1 MFSLVSKI
9 TPIRR
14 LLLALP
20 FLFAVTGGEAL
31 AAEEPIHHVSS
42 ETCQLCHTEVYKQW
56 KGSMH
61 AQSTAIK
68 DPIHGTF
75 YKKVVGSPTEEG
87 VKMKNGKFPVCLGC
101 HAPNAARD
109 KKTKL
114 DAMPAYAEGVN
125 CVACHT
131 LAKFKG
137 TSTPEGKPQLGI
149 KAYEM
154 SDKIQAPAGFPQEL
168 QKMMAGADDM
178 FGGALDA
185 GDNKKPNPHLGEA
198 VTLDGKEIPSLMME
212 QNARQMKTSD
222 ACMGC
227 HDKRGNSKDVPL
239 CATGAEYKEAK
250 SQVDCLA
257 CHMPIAGGIADHGM
271 GGGHDKAMLKRAVVF
286 TLDAKAADNM
296 VKAAVS
302 MRNMQPHSL
311 PTGAPF
317 RNMYMKLTAYDAS
330 GNVVWENAKGH
341 PAKED
346 SQAYLMYELYDNDD
360 VHTLP
365 PMATKLGPDNRLK
378 PFETRVLNYD
388 IPSQGV
394 ALVRGELFYNLLWPG
409 LVKKF
414 KHLPKDLTDPVS
426 IATAEVKL

>member
-1 MFSLVSKI
+1 
-9 TPIRR
+9 
-14 LLLALP
+14 
-20 FLFAVTGGEAL
+20 
-31 AAEEPIHHVSS
+31 
-42 ETCQLCHTEVYKQW
+42 
-56 KGSMH
+56 
-61 AQSTAIK
+61 
-68 DPIHGTF
+68 
-75 YKKVVGSPTEEG
+75 
-87 VKMKNGKFPVCLGC
+87 
-101 HAPNAARD
+101 
-109 KKTKL
+109 
-114 DAMPAYAEGVN
+114 
-125 CVACHT
+125 
-131 LAKFKG
+131 
-137 TSTPEGKPQLGI
+137 
-149 KAYEM
+149 
-154 SDKIQAPAGFPQEL
+154 
-168 QKMMAGADDM
+168 
-178 FGGALDA
+178 
-185 GDNKKPNPHLGEA
+185 
-198 VTLDGKEIPSLMME
+198 
-212 QNARQMKTSD
+212 
-222 ACMGC
+222 
-227 HDKRGNSKDVPL
+227 
-239 CATGAEYKEAK
+239 
-250 SQVDCLA
+250 
-257 CHMPIAGGIADHGM
+257 
-271 GGGHDKAMLKRAVVF
+271 
-286 TLDAKAADNM
+286 M